1 MKKLAMALASVT
13 AVVILTAGACEDRG
27 TRDAP
32 IDTRLQDNTAP
43 YIVNMPDQYE
53 NLALKCLGNDLLVS
67 HTREAPPL
75 VVEDADACVNDSD
88 VPRVN
93 LDISSSG
100 SSSEGN

>member
-1 MKKLAMALASVT
+1 MRKLWIGIAALT
-13 AVVILTAGACEDRG
+13 AAIVLTAGACEDRG

-43 YIVNMPDQYE
+43 YIVNMPDQYA

-93 LDISSSG
+93 LDISASANG
-100 SSSEGN
+100 EGG